1 MINHEVTHKTYIET
15 ASQISQYFNILD
27 QTPLMSDT
35 DKRYFHTQ
43 NACYSPSCPVQAGSF
58 TTVIISPS
66 GENMADIYNGFIYAE
81 MEVSFGMSGET
92 IASSVPGALTW
103 IGFKDSFDAIEKY
116 DILAGGITVYTQ
128 NNAIEESYIMNC
140 ASTDNIKKSDVYS
153 KVNHK
158 NIWKERFGDQ
168 CGTWVDWATSS
179 GDMSP
184 NVPHTIKL
192 KIDLRHFLPLSNIK
206 FLPAFAGKIELKL
219 YFGTAGLVVAVPNPE
234 IAILDAGTFTLAN
247 YQPLPFVTTE
257 FVQIAD
263 PISMIV
269 KHTPP
274 SILPPNVTFT
284 TTLTGVTGG
293 SAATSSSPAIPNPT
307 KGSFESGERTIFAY
321 RDYKIKL
328 CETLINVFGLH
339 HELYERLQQ
348 KYSAEPLTY
357 PTQILQVSNMSSVL
371 NSTSSKASQTITP
384 RFVDSIF
391 LLFPEKVNQRTI
403 YHNPKF
409 RSFQLTCATYGA
421 IPNVA
426 FGTVREPRFIEMC
439 SNAVNLN
446 TDTFGMSDDVINS
459 LVQVNFGDEISRI
472 DGTKSDDRTHFFIG
486 LPTETD
492 GTFQQGQTSDTPINY
507 ELSVIMDE
515 NNVYRKEVTAP
526 PLMCLLMDAAFSI
539 QVQPYGNPLV
549 MLGPNDITTPIRV
562 N

>member
-1 MINHEVTHKTYIET
+1 
-15 ASQISQYFNILD
+15 
-27 QTPLMSDT
+27 
-35 DKRYFHTQ
+35 
-43 NACYSPSCPVQAGSF
+43 VQAGSF
-58 TTVIISPS
+58 TTIIISPS

-81 MEVSFGMSGET
+81 MEVGFTLAGTAIPSG
-92 IASSVPGALTW
+92 IKGAYTW
-103 IGFKDSFDAIEKY
+103 VGFKDSFDAIEKY
-116 DILAGGITVYTQ
+116 EILAGGLTLYTQ

-140 ASTDNIKKSDVYS
+140 AATDNIRKSDIYS

-158 NIWKERFGDQ
+158 NIWEQRYGNQ
-168 CGTWVDWATSS
+168 CGTWIDWGATT
-179 GDMSP
+179 GELSP
-184 NVPHTIKL
+184 LVPHIIKL
-192 KIDLRHFLPLSNIK
+192 KIDLRHFLPISNIK

-219 YFGTAGLVVAVPNPE
+219 FFGTSGMVVANPNPSN
-234 IAILDAGTFTLAN
+234 IITLN
-247 YQPLPFVTTE
+247 TDDDFKWTLNDYNKMPNVTSE
-257 FVQIAD
+257 FVQIGDDIQMVVNHVAPTETD
-263 PISMIV
+263 VAVSGG
-269 KHTPP
+269 
-274 SILPPNVTFT
+274 
-284 TTLTGVTGG
+284 TGL
-293 SAATSSSPAIPNPT
+293 SLSPALKKLN
-307 KGSFESGERTIFAY
+307 KGTISGGNRAVNVNK
-321 RDYKIKL
+321 DYKIRL

-348 KYSAEPLTY
+348 RYSQEPLTY

-371 NSTSSKASQTITP
+371 NSTASKASQTITP

-391 LLFPEKVNQRTI
+391 LLFPEKVNQRSV

-426 FGTVREPRFIEMC
+426 FGTIREPRFIEMC

-446 TDTFGMSDDVINS
+446 TDTVGLSEDVLNS
-459 LVQVNFGDEISRI
+459 LIKINTGETISRI
-472 DGTKSDDRTHFFIG
+472 DGVESDDRTYFFIG

-515 NNVYRKEVTAP
+515 DNVYRKSVTAP

-549 MLGPNDITTPIRV
+549 NLGVNDITTPVRV
-562 N
+562 A